1 MRKSF
6 LLISILALVMA
17 GCSKSPKQ
25 TTGIDLSNLDTT
37 AVPQN
42 DFYQFACGGWM
53 ANHPLTD
60 EYARFGTFDKLGE
73 DVREQTKG
81 LIVELASKEHQH
93 GTVEQKIGDMYNLA
107 MDSVRRNEEGF
118 APIEGE
124 LATINNIKDIK
135 EVSSLLGSEPNIG
148 MFGLYVD
155 AELYNSK
162 MNILQTY
169 QGGFALGQKDY
180 YVKDDSTNRNIR
192 AEYFKHIAKMFQLIG
207 VEEAQAQQ
215 NAQTVLRM
223 ETRLATAAKS
233 NVELRDPEGNYNEMS
248 LDSLKTLVPQI
259 DWDALFAAAGIKT
272 NRLSVCQPQHLQEVG
287 KMLVEE
293 PLDDW
298 KTYFTWQVIDGAAS
312 SLSDEFSEQNFD
324 FYGRVLTGRKE
335 QSPRWKRAGSAVNG
349 TLGEAVGQMYVQK
362 YFPPEAKARMEKL
375 VANLQVALGQ
385 RIDSLTWMG
394 DTTKAKAHEKLDAF
408 YVKIGYPNKWRD
420 YSALDI
426 DAKESYYAN
435 LVRAQKFEQEYNYSF
450 IDQPVDRDKWYMTP
464 QTVNAYYNPSTNE
477 ICFPAAI
484 LQPPFF
490 DMQADDAANYGA
502 IGVVIGHEMTHGFDD
517 QGAQFDK
524 DGNLNNWWTEA
535 DRANFKARTKV
546 MADHFSSIKVLDDPE
561 TYGNG
566 ELTLGE
572 NIADHGGLQ
581 VAFLAFKNATK
592 DNPLQDADGFTPEQ
606 RFFLAYAN
614 VWAGN
619 IRKEAILQRTVSDP
633 HSLGRWRVNGALP
646 EVQAWYDAWNVTEND
661 SLYIAPE
668 KRVYIW

>member
-1 MRKSF
+1 
-6 LLISILALVMA
+6 
-17 GCSKSPKQ
+17 
-25 TTGIDLSNLDTT
+25 
-37 AVPQN
+37 
-42 DFYQFACGGWM
+42 M

-135 EVSSLLGSEPNIG
+135 EVSGLLGSEPNIG

-192 AEYFKHIAKMFQLIG
+192 AEYLKHIAKMFQLIG

-335 QSPRWKRAGSAVNG
+335 QSPRWKRAVSAVNG

-546 MADHFSSIKVLDDPE
+546 MADHFNSIKVLDDPE

-668 KRVYIW
+668 DRVYIW

>member
-192 AEYFKHIAKMFQLIG
+192 AEYLKHIAKMFQLIG

-259 DWDALFAAAGIKT
+259 DWDALFAATGIKT

-335 QSPRWKRAGSAVNG
+335 QSPRWKRAVSAVNG

-535 DRANFKARTKV
+535 DRENFKARTKV

-668 KRVYIW
+668 DRVYIW